1 MIIAFKNKK
10 NMSRLFSANINN
22 SSLNFWLLLLRIVV
36 ACLMI
41 THGLPKLEKVI
52 AGDFKFADPIGLGAR
67 TSLILTVIAEVL
79 CPVLILIGFATR
91 LATIPLI
98 INMTVIVFIVVQD
111 FTKKEFPLLYLLI
124 FITLLVTGAGKYSV
138 DGMLS
143 PKGRHR

>member
-1 MIIAFKNKK
+1 
-10 NMSRLFSANINN
+10 MSRLFSANINN

-52 AGDFKFADPIGLGAR
+52 AGDFKFADPIGLGAG

-143 PKGRHR
+143 PKGRNR